1 MGYVRVKLQLM
12 RVTTMNISINDE
24 KQHGVVEFS
33 WLFNFESQPF
43 RLFRHAEIALP
54 PVQVMFAFQETDE
67 AGAIH

>member
-33 WLFNFESQPF
+33 WLSILRASHFDFSATQKSPF
-43 RLFRHAEIALP
+43 PRCR
-54 PVQVMFAFQETDE
+54 
-67 AGAIH
+67 

>member
-1 MGYVRVKLQLM
+1 
-12 RVTTMNISINDE
+12 MNISINDE

-54 PVQVMFAFQETDE
+54 PSVQVMFAFQETDE